1 MGSATD
7 IDRMS
12 DQVEVKIIDPDL
24 VVRLEV
30 DYTGNAGEWVEV
42 LMQGR
47 SPDLKTT
54 FPISIT
60 FFTLPDDI
68 GPSEHDRVL
77 KLPKT
82 EAERSS
88 NAGCRIRISDMAM
101 RALLALI
108 TSGHRRTFSFD
119 AVPAP
124 KHDALLIENFE
135 FYLEPKPD
143 PHSVH

>member
-1 MGSATD
+1 MGPATD
-7 IDRMS
+7 NDRTS
-12 DQVEVKIIDPDL
+12 DEVEVKIIDPDL

-30 DYTGNAGEWVEV
+30 DYTENAGEWVEV

-47 SPDLKTT
+47 SPDLETT

-60 FFTLPDDI
+60 FFTRPDDI
-68 GPSEHDRVL
+68 EPSEHDRML
-77 KLPKT
+77 TLPKT
-82 EAERSS
+82 EEERSGK
-88 NAGCRIRISDMAM
+88 AGCRIPISDMAM

-108 TSGHRRTFSFD
+108 TSSHRRTFSFD

-124 KHDALLIENFE
+124 KHEALLIENFE

-143 PHSVH
+143 PHSIH